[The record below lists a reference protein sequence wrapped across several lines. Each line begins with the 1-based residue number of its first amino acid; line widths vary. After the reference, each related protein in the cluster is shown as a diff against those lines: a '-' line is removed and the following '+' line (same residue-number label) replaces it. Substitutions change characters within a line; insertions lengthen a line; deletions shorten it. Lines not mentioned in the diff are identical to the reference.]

1 MEKKKKSEETNIKQT
16 LNVSVSIKTDGSSSE
31 AVFEAALPPRS
42 WTQKLLTLPSA
53 FPTPDRCTHT
63 HKRTEHVTVF
73 LSYETSSVEAT
84 PKCYFIGYSDLISV
98 LQSILTN

>member
-1 MEKKKKSEETNIKQT
+1 M
-16 LNVSVSIKTDGSSSE
+16 SVSIKTDGSGSE

-42 WTQKLLTLPSA
+42 WTQKLPSA

-84 PKCYFIGYSDLISV
+84 PKYYFIGYTDLISV